1 MKEYKLN
8 FKLFLTIIALFSIIV
23 VGIVLM
29 ITKNYN
35 LVDYLIL
42 IRDYGYVTIP
52 LTFIWFYFVKWG
64 WRCWFWKWTASFI
77 KFPPDIRGRWEG
89 NLVRY
94 GEKETHKLVFE
105 IKQTLSKLQVY
116 SYSAT
121 GHSES
126 ILDSIASDKMEDDF
140 YLTFL
145 WQGEAGIKPGN
156 EKDSRIFNGY
166 TILKLIERDNE
177 KILSGNYFTNRKPN
191 QTMGTIEVKWVGF
204 NLKKQL

>member
-8 FKLFLTIIALFSIIV
+8 LNLFLTTIALFSLFV
-23 VGIVLM
+23 VSVVL
-29 ITKNYN
+29 IATDKFKCA
-35 LVDYLIL
+35 DA
-42 IRDYGYVTIP
+42 IRLLWDFGFVTIP
-52 LTFIWFYFVKWG
+52 LTFIWFYFDKCG

-89 NLVRY
+89 TLVRY
-94 GEKETHKLVFE
+94 GEKEPHKFVFE

-126 ILDSIASDKMEDDF
+126 ILDAIASDKMEDDF

-145 WQGEAGIKPGN
+145 WQGEAGITTED
-156 EKDSRIFNGY
+156 EKESRIFNGY
-166 TILKLIERDNE
+166 SILKLIERDNE
-177 KILSGNYFTNRKPN
+177 KLLSGNYFTNRKPI
-191 QTMGTIEVKWVGF
+191 QTMGNIEVKWVGN

>member
-8 FKLFLTIIALFSIIV
+8 FKLFLTIIALFSIIIVGV
-23 VGIVLM
+23 VLIV
-29 ITKNYN
+29 TEKYNCGDVVN
-35 LVDYLIL
+35 LVWN
-42 IRDYGYVTIP
+42 YGFVNIP
-52 LTFIWFYFVKWG
+52 LTFIWFYFEKWG

-89 NLVRY
+89 ALVRY
-94 GEKETHKLVFE
+94 GEKETHKIVFE

-116 SYSAT
+116 AYSET
-121 GHSES
+121 GHSDS

-145 WQGEAGIKPGN
+145 WQGEDCLLPEN

-166 TILKLIERDNE
+166 TIVKLIERDNE
-177 KILSGNYFTNRKPN
+177 RILSGNYFTNRKPT
-191 QTMGTIEVKWVGF
+191 QTMGSIEVKRVDKI
-204 NLKKQL
+204 LKKQL